1 MANQRNVLIPYIVDI
16 VGPFIAYAIVHWL
29 RAPAFWALTAG
40 GLVAGASTVINT
52 VRRRGLD
59 SVGMLVLL
67 EILVSLVLLV
77 IVHDERLMLIR
88 PSFYTLRAA
97 VYLLYTAVAGKP
109 LTFEAARPIAT
120 KGDPSRNA
128 SYDQAW
134 ATSAEFRRIHTMVT
148 TGFGVALI
156 ADSVLRVVIVYTM
169 PVDRSMWLSNVPH
182 TVAMVLF
189 LVVSAMAG
197 RRFKRLVEGAQGGPG
212 GQGRQGE
219 AGAPTRTQ

>member
-1 MANQRNVLIPYIVDI
+1 MKNLFARFVREENGQDLIEYSLLAALIS
-16 VGPFIAYAIVHWL
+16 VGSISVMGPL
-29 RAPAFWALTAG
+29 STA
-40 GLVAGASTVINT
+40 INT

-59 SVGMLVLL
+59 TVGMLVLL

-77 IVHDERLMLIR
+77 LVQDERLILIR
-88 PSFYTLRAA
+88 PSFYTLVAA
-97 VYLLYTAVAGKP
+97 VYLLYTAAAGRP

-120 KGDPSRNA
+120 KGDPARNA

-148 TGFGVALI
+148 TGFGIALI
-156 ADSVLRVVIVYTM
+156 ADSILRVVIVYTT

-182 TVAMVLF
+182 TVAMILF

-197 RRFKRLVEGAQGGPG
+197 RRFKKLVAGAQGPTAP
-212 GQGRQGE
+212 QGAE
-219 AGAPTRTQ
+219 GADGARGA

>member
-1 MANQRNVLIPYIVDI
+1 MANQRNVLIPYIVDV

-29 RAPAFWALTAG
+29 GAPAFWALTAG
-40 GLVAGASTVINT
+40 GLVAATSTAINT
-52 VRRRGLD
+52 VRRGLD

-67 EILVSLVLLV
+67 EILVSIALLVL
-77 IVHDERLMLIR
+77 IHDERLMLIR
-88 PSFYTLRAA
+88 PSFYTLVAA
-97 VYLLYTAVAGKP
+97 VYLLYTAAVGKP

-134 ATSAEFRRIHTMVT
+134 ATSPEFRRIHTMVT

-156 ADSVLRVVIVYTM
+156 ADSILRVVIVYTT

-182 TVAMVLF
+182 TVAMILF

-197 RRFKRLVEGAQGGPG
+197 RRFKKLVAGAQG
-212 GQGRQGE
+212 
-219 AGAPTRTQ
+219 AVGARGA